1 MFNIQKHLRHV
12 VLALGL
18 AAASLT
24 AGAAVLPT
32 YHIDVADTAASDIAY
47 IDFVFGSI
55 DGAAA
60 ATASLGHFVG
70 MPLSELDRQGAVSG
84 TSDGFVIGNAGAYN
98 DLFLAVGGPF
108 AFDLNFSEGFLGV
121 ASTFDS
127 NSVFSIALYDSNS
140 SIIGDPN
147 GALNFSLSKTGVA
160 VTSTSSL
167 LSLTEVSD
175 VAVPE
180 PTDWVLML
188 TGLVFVVIMTRRN
201 GRANPRCLGAAQPA
215 VGREVAQA

>member
-24 AGAAVLPT
+24 AGATVLPT
-32 YHIDVADTAASDIAY
+32 YHIGVANTATANIAY

-55 DGAAA
+55 DGAAPV
-60 ATASLGHFVG
+60 TASLSHFAG
-70 MPLSELDRQGAVSG
+70 MPLTELDRTGAVSG
-84 TSDGFVIGNAGAYN
+84 TSKGFIIGNAGAYN

-108 AFDLNFSEGFLGV
+108 AFDLNFSEGFLDF

-127 NSVFSIALYDSNS
+127 NSLFSIALYDSDSNV
-140 SIIGDPN
+140 IGDPN
-147 GALNFSLSKTGVA
+147 GALNFSLSNAGVV

-167 LSLTEVSD
+167 LSLTQVTA

-188 TGLVFVVIMTRRN
+188 TGLVFVVYMTRRN
-201 GRANPRCLGAAQPA
+201 GRANARRLAAAQA
-215 VGREVAQA
+215 TVARAIA